1 MVNWPTK
8 LAAVEIAGMTLPSCS
23 PLRELKN
30 QSNLAITNVQNVE
43 QKPILTPK

>member
-1 MVNWPTK
+1 M
-8 LAAVEIAGMTLPSCS
+8 ALPSCS

-30 QSNLAITNVQNVE
+30 QNNLAITNGQNVE